1 MVTVLPRRHLTLR
14 IRFCWTSS
22 LIGSWI
28 IVIIHELKIGQ
39 HCQPAGVSPD
49 NFIGW
54 KRPSPIKG
62 MIAVKS
68 SRYTAG
74 GCRGCTTAVVALTLT
89 AGVASGLHAVQ
100 QHRGAV
106 EVDHLRVR
114 AAAPRTWASLPTAVM
129 RPSATA
135 TASADGQIL
144 QTQAITGA
152 LVKTVLVMTGSPRS
166 AHCRRQHSF

>member
-1 MVTVLPRRHLTLR
+1 
-14 IRFCWTSS
+14 
-22 LIGSWI
+22 
-28 IVIIHELKIGQ
+28 
-39 HCQPAGVSPD
+39 
-49 NFIGW
+49 
-54 KRPSPIKG
+54 

-89 AGVASGLHAVQ
+89 AGVASGLHAVL

-114 AAAPRTWASLPTAVM
+114 ARRATDVGIATDGGDAPIGDGHRVG
-129 RPSATA
+129 
-135 TASADGQIL
+135 DGQIL
-144 QTQAITGA
+144 QLQAITGA
-152 LVKTVLVMTGSPRS
+152 LVKTVLVMTGSQRS